1 MRPEVE
7 QELAH
12 TLLVELL
19 AYQFASPV
27 RWIETQDVILQEK
40 RTERIVEIG
49 PADTLG
55 GMARR
60 TIASKYE
67 AYDAAT
73 SVQRQILCYNKDA
86 KEIYYDVDPVED
98 EPEPTPAAPASAPSS
113 APSSAPAPAAA
124 AAPAASAGAGPAA
137 AVADVPVTALD
148 IVRVLVA
155 QKLKKPLADIPV
167 SKAIKDLVGGKSTL
181 QNEILGDLGKEFGS
195 TPEKPEDTPLDELG
209 ASMQSTFNGQ
219 LGKQSASLVARLVS
233 SKMPGGFN
241 ITAVRK
247 YLETKWGL
255 GPGRQDGVLLLAL
268 TMEPAA
274 RLGSEADAKTYL
286 DDVSN
291 KYAATAGISLST
303 APAGGDAGSGG
314 GGMMMD
320 PAAIDALTKDQ
331 RALFKQQLEL
341 TARYL
346 KLDLRAGD
354 KALLTSQD
362 TQAALQEQLD
372 LWQAEH
378 GDIYASGIQP
388 SFDPLKAR
396 VYDSSW
402 NWVRQDALSM
412 YYDIIFGRL
421 KVVDREI
428 VSQCIRIM
436 NRSNP
441 LLIEFMQYHIDHCPT
456 ERGETY
462 KLAKE
467 LAQQLIENCKD
478 ALNVNPV
485 YKNVAMPT
493 GPQTIIDA
501 KGNINYQEIPR
512 ANARKFEH
520 YVKDMAEGGPITEYS
535 NRAKVQ
541 NDLKSVYKLIRKQH
555 KLSKSSQLQF
565 NSLYREV
572 LRALAMNENQ
582 IIPQENG
589 HAKKGSRNSSR
600 GRTPLANG
608 NGNNRPGKVETIPF
622 LHLKKKDAHGWEYS
636 KKLTGVYLDG
646 LESAARGGVSFHGKN
661 ALMTGAGAGSI
672 GAAVL
677 QGMISGGAKVV
688 VTTSRFSR
696 EVTEYYQTMYTKYGA
711 KGSQLVVVPFNQGS
725 KQDIEALVNYI
736 YDPKNGLGWDLDYII
751 PFAAISENGREID
764 SIDSKSELAHRLM
777 LTNIIRL
784 LGYVKT
790 QKQDRGFETRPAQV
804 ILPLSPN
811 HGTFGNDGLY
821 SESKLG
827 LETLFNRWY
836 AENWANFLTICGAV
850 IGWTRCTG
858 LMNANDM
865 IAEGVE
871 KLGVRTFSQPE
882 MAFNIL
888 GLMAPA
894 IVDLC
899 QNDPV
904 YADLNGGFQFL
915 TGLNDLMKKLRS
927 ELIETSTVRQA
938 VIKETSLENKVVN
951 GEDSEVLYKKVTT
964 EPRANIKFEFPKL
977 PNWKEEIEPLNTN
990 LKGMVNLDKVVVV
1003 TGFAELGPWGNSRTR
1018 WEMEAYGKFSLEGC
1032 VEMAWL
1038 MGLIK
1043 NHNGPLKG
1051 KPYSGWVDSKT
1062 GEPVNDKDVKAKYEK
1077 YILEHSGIRLIEPEL
1092 FNGYDPNKKQLL
1104 QEVVLQEDLDTFEAS
1119 KETAEEFK
1127 REHGDKAEIF
1137 EIKDSGEYTVRM
1149 LKGATLMI
1157 PKALKFDRL
1166 VAGQIPTGWDPKHYG
1181 IPDDIISQVD
1191 PVTLYVLVCT
1201 VESLLASGITDPYE
1215 FYKYVHISEVGNCIG
1230 SGIGGSQALKGMYK
1244 DRYLDKPLQ
1253 KDILQESFINTMSA
1267 WVNMLLLSSTGP
1279 IKTPVGACATA
1290 VESVD
1295 IGYETIVEG
1304 KARVCFVGGFDDFQE
1319 EGSYEFANMGATSNA
1334 EKEMA
1339 HGRTPQEMSR
1349 PTTTTRGG
1357 FMESQ
1362 GCGMQLIMSA
1372 QLALDMGV
1380 PIYGIIGFTTTATDK
1395 IGRSVPAPGKGVLTT
1410 ARENPGKFPS
1420 PLLDIKYRRRQLELR
1435 KAQIKQWQESELLYL
1450 NEEVEAMKAQSVEPF
1465 DEDQYMRERVE
1476 HIEREAIRQEKD
1488 AAFALGNNFWKQDSR
1503 IAPLRG
1509 ALATWGL
1516 TIDDLDVASFHGTS
1530 TVANDK
1536 NECDV
1541 LCKQMKHLGRQK
1553 GNTMMGIFQKYLT
1566 GHPKGA
1572 AGGFMI
1578 NGALQ
1583 VLNSGLVPGN
1593 RNADNV
1599 DKIMEKF
1606 DYIVYPS
1613 RSLQTDGIK
1622 AFSVTSFG
1630 FGQKGTQAIGIHPK
1644 YLFATLD
1651 QAQFEAYKV
1660 KVEARQKKAYRY
1672 FHNGLI
1678 NNTLFVAKDKSPYA
1692 DELESQ
1698 VFLNPDIRVALNDKT
1713 SELVYSAA
1721 EPKKKQED
1729 PKTASTRQMV
1739 ESLAKATATANS
1751 KVGVDVENV
1760 DAINIDNET
1769 FVERNFTPQEQKYC
1783 RAAPSPQAS
1792 FTGRWSAKEAV
1803 FKSLGVPGKGAG
1815 APLRDIEITNDA
1827 NGAPV
1832 VVLHGDA
1839 ATAAKNAGVK
1849 GVDVSISHSDSQAI
1863 AIAIAK
1869 F

>member
-27 RWIETQDVILQEK
+27 RWIETQDVILAEK

-86 KEIYYDVDPVED
+86 KEIYYDVDPVEE
-98 EPEPTPAAPASAPSS
+98 EPEAPVADSTPAPAAVAAVPAQAAASAPSPPP
-113 APSSAPAPAAA
+113 PS
-124 AAPAASAGAGPAA
+124 AGPAA
-137 AVADVPVTALD
+137 AVADAPVSALD
-148 IVRVLVA
+148 IVRALVA
-155 QKLKKPLADIPV
+155 QKLKKALLDIPPN
-167 SKAIKDLVGGKSTL
+167 KAIKDLVGGKSTL

-195 TPEKPEDTPLDELG
+195 TPERPEDTPIDELSS
-209 ASMQSTFNGQ
+209 ALQATFNGQ
-219 LGKQSASLVARLVS
+219 LGKQSTSLVARLVS

-247 YLETKWGL
+247 YLETRWGL
-255 GPGRQDGVLLLAL
+255 GQGRQDGVLLLAL
-268 TMEPAA
+268 TMEPAS
-274 RLGSEADAKTYL
+274 RLGSEKDAKAYL
-286 DDVSN
+286 DDVAN
-291 KYAATAGISLST
+291 KYASIQGISLST
-303 APAGGDAGSGG
+303 ASAGNDSAAGA

-331 RALFKQQLEL
+331 RALFKQQLEII
-341 TARYL
+341 ARYL
-346 KLDLRAGD
+346 KMDLRAGD
-354 KALLTSQD
+354 KAHLASQQYQS
-362 TQAALQEQLD
+362 TLHAQLD

-402 NWVRQDALSM
+402 NWARQDALNM
-412 YYDIIFGRL
+412 YFDIIFGRL

-441 LLIEFMQYHIDHCPT
+441 LLLDFMQYHIDHCPT

-467 LAQQLIENCKD
+467 LGQQLIENCKEV
-478 ALNVNPV
+478 LNADPV
-485 YKNVAMPT
+485 YKDVAIPT
-493 GPQTIIDA
+493 GPQTIIDSR
-501 KGNINYQEIPR
+501 GNINYEEVPR
-512 ANARKFEH
+512 PSVRKLEH
-520 YVKDMAEGGPITEYS
+520 YVAQMAEGGPITEYS
-535 NRAKVQ
+535 NRTKVQ
-541 NDLKSVYKLIRKQH
+541 NDLRNVYKLIRKQH

-565 NSLYREV
+565 NALYREV

-582 IIPQENG
+582 IIPPENG
-589 HAKKGSRNSSR
+589 HSKKGNRSGSRS
-600 GRTPLANG
+600 PVNG
-608 NGNNRPGKVETIPF
+608 GPTKPGKIETIPF
-622 LHLKKKDAHGWEYS
+622 LHLRRKKAHGWEYS

-646 LESAARGGVSFHGKN
+646 LESAARSGLTFSGKN
-661 ALMTGAGAGSI
+661 ALITGAGAGSI
-672 GAAVL
+672 GAALL
-677 QGMISGGAKVV
+677 QGLISGGAKVV

-696 EVTEYYQTMYTKYGA
+696 EVTEYYQAMYTRYGA
-711 KGSQLVVVPFNQGS
+711 RGSQLVVVPFNQGS
-725 KQDIEALVNYI
+725 KQDVEALVDYV
-736 YDPKNGLGWDLDYII
+736 YDTKNGLGWDLDII
-751 PFAAISENGREID
+751 VPFAAISENGREID

-777 LTNIIRL
+777 LTNIYRL
-784 LGYVKT
+784 IGSVKT
-790 QKQDRGFETRPAQV
+790 QKQERGFSTRPAQV

-811 HGTFGNDGLY
+811 HGIFGNDGLY

-836 AENWANFLTICGAV
+836 SENWADYLTICGAV
-850 IGWTRCTG
+850 IGWTRSTG
-858 LMNANDM
+858 IMNANDT

-871 KLGVRTFSQPE
+871 KLGVRTFSQQE
-882 MAFNIL
+882 MAFNLL

-899 QNDPV
+899 QSNPV
-904 YADLNGGFQFL
+904 FADLNGGFQCIPD
-915 TGLNDLMKKLRS
+915 LNALMGKLRS
-927 ELIETSTVRQA
+927 EMVETSAVRQA
-938 VIKETSLENKVVN
+938 VIKETALENKVVN
-951 GEDSEVLYKKVTT
+951 GEDSEALYKKVVT
-964 EPRANIKFEFPKL
+964 EPRANIKFEFPAL
-977 PNWKEEIEPLNTN
+977 PEWKDLEPINQD

-1003 TGFAELGPWGNSRTR
+1003 TGFAEIGPWGNSRTR
-1018 WEMEAYGKFSLEGC
+1018 WEMEAYGRFSLEGC
-1032 VEMAWL
+1032 VEMAWI

-1043 NHNGPLKG
+1043 NHNGPIKG
-1051 KPYSGWVDSKT
+1051 QPYSGWVDAKT
-1062 GEPVNDKDVKAKYEK
+1062 GEPVSDKDVKAKYEK

-1092 FNGYDPNKKQLL
+1092 FEGYDPNKKQLL
-1104 QEVVLQEDLDTFEAS
+1104 EEVVLQEDLETFEAS

-1127 REHGDKAEIF
+1127 REHGDKVEIF
-1137 EIKDSGEYTVRM
+1137 EIQESGEYTVRL
-1149 LKGATLMI
+1149 LKGATLLI

-1166 VAGQIPTGWDPKHYG
+1166 VAGQIPTGWNPKNYG

-1201 VESLLASGITDPYE
+1201 VETLLASGITDPYE
-1215 FYKYVHISEVGNCIG
+1215 FYKYVHVSELGNCIG
-1230 SGIGGSQALKGMYK
+1230 SGIGGSRALRGMYK
-1244 DRYLDKPLQ
+1244 DRYLDKALQ

-1267 WVNMLLLSSTGP
+1267 WVNMLLLSSSGP

-1290 VESVD
+1290 VESID

-1319 EGSYEFANMGATSNA
+1319 EGSYEFANMKATSNA
-1334 EKEMA
+1334 ESEFA
-1339 HGRTPQEMSR
+1339 LGRTPQEMSR
-1349 PTTTTRGG
+1349 PTTTTRAG

-1380 PIYGIIGFTTTATDK
+1380 PIYGILALTTTATDK
-1395 IGRSVPAPGKGVLTT
+1395 IGRSVPAPGQGVLTT

-1435 KAQIKQWQESELLYL
+1435 RTQIKQWQESELLYL
-1450 NEEVEAMKAQSVEPF
+1450 QEEVDAMKAQATEPF
-1465 DEDQYMRERVE
+1465 NEKEYLQERVE
-1476 HIEREAIRQEKD
+1476 HIQREAIRQEKD
-1488 AAFALGNNFWKQDSR
+1488 AQFALGNNFWKQDSR

-1541 LCKQMKHLGRQK
+1541 LCKQMQHLGRKK
-1553 GNTMMGIFQKYLT
+1553 GNALLGIFQKYLT

-1572 AGGFMI
+1572 AGGFMF
-1578 NGALQ
+1578 NGCLQ
-1583 VLNSGLVPGN
+1583 VLNTGLVPGN
-1593 RNADNV
+1593 RNADNI

-1606 DYIVYPS
+1606 DYVVYPS
-1613 RSLQTDGIK
+1613 RSIQTDGIK

-1630 FGQKGTQAIGIHPK
+1630 FGQKGAQAIGIHPK
-1644 YLFATLD
+1644 YLFAALD
-1651 QAQFEAYKV
+1651 QAQYAAYKV

-1678 NNTLFVAKDKSPYA
+1678 NNSLFVAKDKSPY
-1692 DELESQ
+1692 DDTLESK
-1698 VFLNPDIRVALNDKT
+1698 VLLNPDARVALNEKT
-1713 SELVYSAA
+1713 SQLTYPTKAPVHK
-1721 EPKKKQED
+1721 PDQNTKD
-1729 PKTASTRQMV
+1729 MV
-1739 ESLAKATATANS
+1739 EYLAKATVTANTR
-1751 KVGVDVENV
+1751 VGVDVESIE
-1760 DAINIDNET
+1760 AINLENDT
-1769 FVERNFTPQEQKYC
+1769 FIQRNFTEAEQKYC
-1783 RAAPSPQAS
+1783 RQAASPQAS
-1792 FTGRWSAKEAV
+1792 FAGRWSAKEAV
-1803 FKSLGVPGKGAG
+1803 FKSLGVCGKGAG
-1815 APLRDIEITNDA
+1815 AALKDIEIINDA
-1827 NGAPV
+1827 NGTPV
-1832 VVLHGDA
+1832 VTLHGDA
-1839 ATAAKNAGVK
+1839 AAAAKQAGVV
-1849 GVDVSISHSDSQAI
+1849 GVTVSISHSDSQAV
-1863 AIAIAK
+1863 AVAQATVN
-1869 F
+1869 